1 MRCRARGFT
10 LIEILIALTVLAVAM
25 GAIIK
30 AASDYTGSIVHLR
43 ERTLANWVARDVLND
58 FQVRKEW
65 PRVGER
71 KGTLAMGRNEWAW
84 RAVISQTDEAEL
96 RRMDV
101 EVVPEESDPDAEP
114 VTRLSGFLRQPGS

>member
-1 MRCRARGFT
+1 MLCRLRGFT

-30 AASDYTGSIVHLR
+30 ATGDYTGSVAHLR
-43 ERTLANWVARDVLND
+43 DRTMADWVARNVLND

-65 PRVGER
+65 PVVGER
-71 KGTLAMGRNEWAW
+71 KGSMEMGHSAWAW
-84 RAVISQTDEAEL
+84 RAVISQTDETEL

-101 EVVPEESDPDAEP
+101 EVLPEDSDRQAEP
-114 VTRLSGFLRQPGS
+114 VTVLSGFLRQP

>member
-1 MRCRARGFT
+1 MLPGVRTGTVVVDTSTISRDTAR
-10 LIEILIALTVLAVAM
+10 
-25 GAIIK
+25 K
-30 AASDYTGSIVHLR
+30 AA
-43 ERTLANWVARDVLND
+43 ARLQKAGAEFLDAPVSGGM
-58 FQVRKEW
+58 E
-65 PRVGER
+65 GAR

-84 RAVISQTDEAEL
+84 RAVRSQTDEAEL

>member
-1 MRCRARGFT
+1 
-10 LIEILIALTVLAVAM
+10 
-25 GAIIK
+25 
-30 AASDYTGSIVHLR
+30 
-43 ERTLANWVARDVLND
+43 
-58 FQVRKEW
+58 
-65 PRVGER
+65 
-71 KGTLAMGRNEWAW
+71 MGRNEWAW